1 MYGSV
6 HIVMMSTEY
15 DFRSSSKQYSDL
27 ANMLAGVNRSIT
39 PWLIFSGHRWVAVS
53 SFILQKNFMERNSL
67 GKTQLSQVINL
78 LFCIHVFSSS
88 QK

>member
-1 MYGSV
+1 MNYKKCFSIFSTLCYCALFRYDFVYGSV
-6 HIVMMSTEY
+6 HIVMMSTEH

-53 SFILQKNFMERNSL
+53 PKI
-67 GKTQLSQVINL
+67 
-78 LFCIHVFSSS
+78 
-88 QK
+88 